1 MADRFLQT
9 TALLPPHSPAG
20 DPLSAS
26 SERSWTMKTPLIL
39 LFSVIASLA
48 ASDDGGLAQTNLNPA
63 VREELNNLSSDL
75 QQCFVY
81 NYVGAQCFA
90 DKEPALN
97 ARIKAIA
104 DQQNSVS
111 IMVGR
116 IAGISDK
123 AFLARTEMF
132 MKEMKDD
139 MDGDCINIS
148 VILNKYAKQCKTLME
163 GLEGRINTILSKGN

>member
-1 MADRFLQT
+1 
-9 TALLPPHSPAG
+9 
-20 DPLSAS
+20 
-26 SERSWTMKTPLIL
+26 MKSPLIL
-39 LFSVIASLA
+39 LFSAIANIA
-48 ASDDGGLAQTNLNPA
+48 ASDGGLAQTNLNPA

-75 QQCFVY
+75 QQCFIY
-81 NYVGAQCFA
+81 NSVGAQCFA
-90 DKEPALN
+90 DKEPALK
-97 ARIKAIA
+97 ARIEAIA
-104 DQQNSVS
+104 NEQNSVS

-116 IAGISDK
+116 MAGISDK

-163 GLEGRINTILSKGN
+163 GLEGRINAIVTKATKR